1 VTADQQRKALGIA
14 GASLVA
20 TALFF
25 HRVLLNGEVFLA
37 RDMLL
42 VYLPLRFYWA
52 QRILSGSFP
61 DWYPYDGLGQPFT
74 GMVISAVFHPLN
86 ALYLLLP
93 PKAALNV
100 NVLLC
105 FPAAF
110 CGVYRLGRRFG
121 VGLPAA
127 VLGGTAFAFSGP
139 LVSYT
144 NNLGYLM
151 AAATVPWALWG
162 ADRFF
167 ERPSWGRASLAGA
180 LGALVLLA
188 GDLQAFALTL
198 GLFGVL
204 GFCRRARWTAVAAA
218 LASAMA
224 ASTVQL
230 LPAWQGF
237 GQAHRGQQG
246 LAQATLWSTH
256 PLRLVEVLLGPLF
269 ARDPDDALGRLI
281 ARRVLDSG
289 QATLWMDSLYLGLPV
304 VVLALVGGWAYRR
317 SRAGRTLALCTG
329 LLLLLAL
336 GKRAGLTTLAF
347 HVLPFWRAFRYPE
360 KWMVFVSLGLALGAA
375 AGFQAVLTRPEIR
388 RWAGRLLGLVSIL
401 ALAVAAEEV
410 GLKLGGRWMATPI
423 GSALGAEAAAQ
434 FSRDLASG
442 AAVSGALAALAAA
455 SLLWGVRPRLVAW
468 STPACCFL
476 GLLGLNEPRYQVLR
490 PDVAD
495 RPSPFI
501 AAIQGTSWR
510 VLQLSGPHR
519 EPSGAGL
526 SPLDLH
532 ALGAVLTLEPVTSA
546 LFGLEGANTYLP
558 ASSARV
564 VELSDDERAWVLG
577 RAGLFG
583 ARYLSVAEGNAAAV
597 VASGKRVVET
607 LPSFGYDLI
616 ENPLALPRAY
626 VARPVCVA
634 GPAESLA
641 AVQAG
646 SFVPGVEAVVECG
659 RPFPATPESPGD
671 VLSLESTPERTTLR
685 VQMRAGAV
693 VVLNDA
699 FYSGWRATLDGE
711 ETPLLAANH
720 AVRAVFVPP
729 GLHEVVFRYRTPG
742 LWLGLGVTL
751 AFLLGGIGAGLLR
764 RPQRRAKSQS
774 PGVDASASNLSG
786 HRTDPPPTG
795 ASRL

>member
-1 VTADQQRKALGIA
+1 
-14 GASLVA
+14 
-20 TALFF
+20 
-25 HRVLLNGEVFLA
+25 
-37 RDMLL
+37 
-42 VYLPLRFYWA
+42 
-52 QRILSGSFP
+52 
-61 DWYPYDGLGQPFT
+61 
-74 GMVISAVFHPLN
+74 
-86 ALYLLLP
+86 
-93 PKAALNV
+93 
-100 NVLLC
+100 
-105 FPAAF
+105 
-110 CGVYRLGRRFG
+110 
-121 VGLPAA
+121 
-127 VLGGTAFAFSGP
+127 
-139 LVSYT
+139 
-144 NNLGYLM
+144 
-151 AAATVPWALWG
+151 
-162 ADRFF
+162 
-167 ERPSWGRASLAGA
+167 
-180 LGALVLLA
+180 
-188 GDLQAFALTL
+188 
-198 GLFGVL
+198 
-204 GFCRRARWTAVAAA
+204 
-218 LASAMA
+218 
-224 ASTVQL
+224 
-230 LPAWQGF
+230 
-237 GQAHRGQQG
+237 
-246 LAQATLWSTH
+246 
-256 PLRLVEVLLGPLF
+256 
-269 ARDPDDALGRLI
+269 
-281 ARRVLDSG
+281 
-289 QATLWMDSLYLGLPV
+289 
-304 VVLALVGGWAYRR
+304 
-317 SRAGRTLALCTG
+317 
-329 LLLLLAL
+329 
-336 GKRAGLTTLAF
+336 
-347 HVLPFWRAFRYPE
+347 
-360 KWMVFVSLGLALGAA
+360 
-375 AGFQAVLTRPEIR
+375 
-388 RWAGRLLGLVSIL
+388 
-401 ALAVAAEEV
+401 
-410 GLKLGGRWMATPI
+410 
-423 GSALGAEAAAQ
+423 
-434 FSRDLASG
+434 
-442 AAVSGALAALAAA
+442 
-455 SLLWGVRPRLVAW
+455 
-468 STPACCFL
+468 
-476 GLLGLNEPRYQVLR
+476 
-490 PDVAD
+490 
-495 RPSPFI
+495 
-501 AAIQGTSWR
+501 
-510 VLQLSGPHR
+510 
-519 EPSGAGL
+519 
-526 SPLDLH
+526 LDLH